1 MPSGRLYKT
10 EGIILKTA
18 PVGEGALLVTLVA
31 EDGSK
36 LRAMAYGAR
45 KLTSR
50 KMGHLETLTRVELA
64 LSKGRSMDTINQV
77 HGVESFTALRG
88 SLESTAKAFY
98 LAELMDGFAVEG
110 SANPSLY
117 NLFLDTLRKVQG
129 TEEDNVSLLRFQL
142 SLLRVNGFMPELYRC
157 VECRIQIPPGDHRF
171 TVNLGGVLCSRC
183 VPAGGVIAPLSLQ
196 ALKVL
201 RHFHRSAELDAS
213 RLRISSSLYEEI
225 SSILDG
231 AIRFWLDKDLR
242 SRKFVDQVER
252 QKARMSALK
261 P

>member
-1 MPSGRLYKT
+1 M
-10 EGIILKTA
+10 
-18 PVGEGALLVTLVA
+18 
-31 EDGSK
+31 
-36 LRAMAYGAR
+36 LRCA
-45 KLTSR
+45 
-50 KMGHLETLTRVELA
+50 
-64 LSKGRSMDTINQV
+64 
-77 HGVESFTALRG
+77 
-88 SLESTAKAFY
+88 
-98 LAELMDGFAVEG
+98 
-110 SANPSLY
+110 
-117 NLFLDTLRKVQG
+117 
-129 TEEDNVSLLRFQL
+129 
-142 SLLRVNGFMPELYRC
+142 
-157 VECRIQIPPGDHRF
+157 
-171 TVNLGGVLCSRC
+171 
-183 VPAGGVIAPLSLQ
+183 PAGGVIAPLSLQ